1 MAGQEYGTASIGGN
15 LSMPY
20 LTDWLRY
27 VSQPMTRFRQL
38 CDVKEAIGTGKGNT
52 FHWDQIANI
61 ATQGT
66 TLVETDTMPASNFTV
81 TKNTCIVYEFGNSIP
96 LTRLL
101 SEMSQHEVKEII
113 RKSLANDMAKT
124 IDQYIFDNAIITTPL
139 IYQADGGTDTD
150 LIALMTDGTGDNA
163 NAATCALN
171 TDYVIQI
178 VDSMKERNIP
188 AFDGEDYVCIGH
200 PSTFTH
206 LRGQLLGVNQYT
218 ETGYGKVLNGEIG
231 RFNGVRFV
239 EQTHVA
245 KATPTNTGA
254 SGWAAFVGGEAVVEA
269 ISVPEEIIEKE
280 VTDYKR
286 SMGLAWY
293 LIAGFAPAF
302 PHSYSSGS
310 ANARIALWWPNA
322 NNPAGN
328 PTG

>member
-1 MAGQEYGTASIGGN
+1 MGQEYGTASLGGA
-15 LSMPY
+15 LSQAY

-52 FHWDQIANI
+52 FNWDQIANI

-66 TLVETDTMPASNFTV
+66 TLVETDTVPASNFTV

-101 SEMSQHEVKEII
+101 NEMSQHEVKEII
-113 RKSLANDMAKT
+113 RKSLANDMVKT
-124 IDQYIFDNAIITTPL
+124 IDQYIWNQAIVKTPL
-139 IYQADGGTDTD
+139 VYQADGGTNTA
-150 LIALMTDGTGDNA
+150 LIALMTDGTGDA
-163 NAATCALN
+163 GNAATCWLN
-171 TDYVIQI
+171 TNYVIQI

-200 PSTFTH
+200 PSTFTS
-206 LRGQLLGVNQYT
+206 LRNQLISVNQYT
-218 ETGYGKVLNGEIG
+218 ETGYKKILNGEIG
-231 RFNGVRFV
+231 RFGGVRFV

-245 KATPTNTGA
+245 KVTPTYAGA
-254 SGWAAFVGGEAVVEA
+254 GSWAAFIGGEAVVEA
-269 ISVPEEIIEKE
+269 ISVPEEVIEKE

-293 LIAGFAPAF
+293 MIAGFTSAF

-310 ANARIALWWPNA
+310 ANSRIALWWPNA
-322 NNPAGN
+322 TNPVGMA
-328 PTG
+328 